1 MVDANNM
8 NNIKDVSSS
17 ENTLSSSWMDSDPS
31 SKSSLAY
38 IDSVEDIIALKEAKY
53 PIFSLAKNKARFLR
67 MLTWYKTKNS
77 WLDVA
82 PLSGASRLFK
92 EQQKLLENIRSDKMN
107 YELDLE
113 TATLTPSQRA
123 YRGDE
128 LKMCKVQEKMA
139 VRLITRIQQKIKSGR
154 R

>member
-1 MVDANNM
+1 MKETTDISRAGP
-8 NNIKDVSSS
+8 STSR
-17 ENTLSSSWMDSDPS
+17 EWGDPS
-31 SKSSLAY
+31 WLSGDVAFKDSLAY
-38 IDSVEDIIALKEAKY
+38 VDSIEDVLLLGEDEH

-67 MLTWYKTKNS
+67 MLSWYKNKNS
-77 WLDVA
+77 WLEVA

-113 TATLTPSQRA
+113 ITTLTPSQRA
-123 YRGDE
+123 YRSDE
-128 LKMCKVQEKMA
+128 FKMCKLQEKMA
-139 VRLITRIQQKIKSGR
+139 VQLITRVQSKIKSGR